1 MSIDHSSRSVRT
13 DTPDSAM
20 SNGSE
25 VLGDNEDDFQEIL
38 SEVTSIKTAY
48 NNAEVSVSAESM
60 EGIVEV
66 DSESDLKRKVVLMF

>member
-1 MSIDHSSRSVRT
+1 
-13 DTPDSAM
+13 M